1 MKEHKS
7 SKITIVTD
15 FKVAKSLA
23 EIFLNLNLEPI
34 KEAPGDIYYPVN
46 KGSRSRLLEAVG
58 EKRYNY
64 YLQIPGLEYIYKKEW
79 LWVSMVKNFGRTNA
93 LAFLPPTY
101 LLDYAPDRERLKKL
115 VANNSAIKLIG
126 KGNLQKRKSIA
137 EVVGNQWETLDNK
150 LQTVVQEI
158 VPCAKTINNEVF
170 NIRLYIIVRYA
181 NQKIDVFL
189 APNGKLIYSANTD
202 DLITDNAVEPK
213 AEHPHF
219 MDEYFDQ
226 NRGISAS
233 DFWEKMTVIS
243 ALIFDSI
250 IERIAKYKFN
260 NERLVSFM
268 GVDVMLD
275 RNEQIKV
282 LELNLRPQMDA
293 SNEKD
298 ATFKQSVVSDA
309 ILHFLLNRKKTI
321 LNWIEVE
328 SWDAV

>member
-1 MKEHKS
+1 MKEKTIS
-7 SKITIVTD
+7 QVKIVTD

-23 EIFLNLNLEPI
+23 DIFRKINVEPI
-34 KEAPGDIYYPVN
+34 KEAPGEIYYPVN
-46 KGSRSRLLEAVG
+46 AGSRSRLLEAVE

-79 LWVSMVKNFGRTNA
+79 LWVSMVKNFGRSNA

-101 LLDYAPDRERLKKL
+101 LLAHEPDRERLRKL
-115 VANNSAIKLIG
+115 VANNSTIKLIG
-126 KGNLQKRKSIA
+126 KGNLQKRKSIV
-137 EVVGNQWETLDNK
+137 EVIGSQWEKLDGK
-150 LQTVVQEI
+150 LQTVIQEA
-158 VPCAKTINNEVF
+158 VPCAKTIDNEVF
-170 NIRLYIIVRYA
+170 NIRLYVVVRYA

-189 APNGKLIYSANTD
+189 APNGKLIYSADKD

-219 MDEYFDQ
+219 MDEYFEQ

-233 DFWEKMTVIS
+233 DFWQKMTVIS

-250 IERIAKYKFN
+250 IERIAKYRFED
-260 NERLVSFM
+260 ERLVSFM

-275 RNEQIKV
+275 KNEQIKV

-298 ATFKQSVVSDA
+298 AAFKQAVVSDA
-309 ILHFLLNRKKTI
+309 ILHFLLNRKKTT

-328 SWDAV
+328 SWDVT